1 MHNSDDRRSH
11 CLPAGAARHFQWG
24 ADIMGVITRNILTGL
39 ITILPVVLTLYL
51 IYWLI
56 VSTESLLGGQLD
68 RILPEGTYRPGLG
81 VAAGLALIFVV
92 GMLMNTYVVQR
103 IFTRVEQVFRRL
115 PLVKL
120 VYPAIRDF
128 VDYFSPMKKKEFEQV
143 VAVTLGTSG
152 MQAIGLVTQ
161 TDVTRMPEGF
171 REDDIVVVYLPMS
184 YMIGGYAVL
193 MPRRALR
200 PLDMSMDEAMR
211 FILTAGVTGTDP
223 ESRRDSPA
231 RKEPGRALDA
241 DGNA

>member
-1 MHNSDDRRSH
+1 
-11 CLPAGAARHFQWG
+11 
-24 ADIMGVITRNILTGL
+24 MGVITRNILTGV

-51 IYWLI
+51 LYWLI
-56 VSTESLLGGQLD
+56 VTTESMLGGQLN
-68 RILPEGTYRPGLG
+68 RVLPQGAYRPGLG
-81 VAAGLALIFVV
+81 VATGLVLAFVV

-103 IFTRVEQVFRRL
+103 VFTRAEQVFRRL

-143 VAVTLGTSG
+143 VSVTFGDSG

-161 TDVTRMPEGF
+161 TDITRMPDGF
-171 REDDIVVVYLPMS
+171 GDHDSVLVYLPMS

-193 MPRRALR
+193 MPRSALR

-211 FILTAGVTGTDP
+211 FILTAGVTGTDA
-223 ESRRDSPA
+223 ESKRDRASRKKSNQSPD
-231 RKEPGRALDA
+231 PG
-241 DGNA
+241 GNG